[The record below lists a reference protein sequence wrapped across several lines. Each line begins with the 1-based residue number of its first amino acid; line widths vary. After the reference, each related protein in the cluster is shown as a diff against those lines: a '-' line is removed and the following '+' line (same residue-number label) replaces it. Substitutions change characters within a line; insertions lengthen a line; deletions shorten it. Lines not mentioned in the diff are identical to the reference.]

1 MHKRQNE
8 TNLIQHLIKHKL
20 KTKTNNHNCTQL
32 MILTKHGINQEFN
45 IKCTSKPE
53 PVSLYDLLATVH
65 FHMSHSVRE
74 SVTVV
79 QAFEFLL
86 STFSVLLFCKLLTIL
101 FCKALSEKLFWS
113 LLSFLEIFSAV
124 PRNLFFCRN
133 IILLWLL
140 FHQAKQ
146 HF

>member
-20 KTKTNNHNCTQL
+20 KTKMNNRNCTQL

-53 PVSLYDLLATVH
+53 PVSLYDLLETVH
-65 FHMSHSVRE
+65 FHTSHSVRE

-79 QAFEFLL
+79 QTFEFLL
-86 STFSVLLFCKLLTIL
+86 SIISVLLFCRTLLISFDFSIL
-101 FCKALSEKLFWS
+101 LRLYLEILSGTFYLFWR
-113 LLSFLEIFSAV
+113 SFLEYTLYE
-124 PRNLFFCRN
+124 LF
-133 IILLWLL
+133 
-140 FHQAKQ
+140 
-146 HF
+146 

>member
-1 MHKRQNE
+1 
-8 TNLIQHLIKHKL
+8 
-20 KTKTNNHNCTQL
+20 

-65 FHMSHSVRE
+65 FHTSHSVRE

-86 STFSVLLFCKLLTIL
+86 STISVLLFCKTFSDI
-101 FCKALSEKLFWS
+101 FSVAFYLFWR
-113 LLSFLEIFSAV
+113 SFLLFPETCFSVEI
-124 PRNLFFCRN
+124 
-133 IILLWLL
+133 
-140 FHQAKQ
+140 
-146 HF
+146 